1 MSKAIELSFIIGATT
16 TGVMAGFAKVSKAL
30 KEVKD
35 NTENLARASTKLEK
49 MDKASKKMIE
59 LNKAYGEA
67 SRKLKMLQEAQK
79 KAGTSGSLF
88 NEQIKKQERILNDLN
103 KQKDRQKHVFEAARS
118 SIEKEGYAL
127 RGYKESLEKV
137 NKELKINKK
146 LKEIQAT
153 HEKRMEVL
161 DKAQQYGDTALRRGA
176 VAGALTLAP
185 LKIYMDVEE
194 SQADLRKMLGDEAQK
209 YYGALREISDNSPL
223 SQPEVFEIAGSLAQS
238 GVASENLVEFTKKAN
253 QLKVAFDI
261 TTQEAGQ
268 FLAKTKEQL
277 GLTKEEVF
285 SFADTIN
292 YMSDNTAST
301 ASQLVDFS
309 QRVGSVARTA
319 NVSKEANI
327 ALGATLIATGTEA
340 NVAATGIKQLYLEL
354 GKGADTK
361 KKASALSFLG
371 INGETLAHDMARDAE
386 GTILSV
392 LEKIK
397 SSHAGDKIGLLTD
410 IFGEQAANS
419 IATLANDTDKLRE
432 NLSKAK
438 SEMANGA
445 VEREYAERMK
455 TLGTQLKVV
464 KNQLMNSLADLGLA
478 LAPAIK
484 NILTQ
489 VQPLIEKLAT
499 WIKQNPKL
507 ASGLMKAIGAFALF
521 NLGLGGSLKFGT
533 PFIKTILGVVNVF
546 SKLKAA
552 GGIIA
557 GFSKVFP
564 GLSKFGSILAPLG
577 KNLVGVFSKG
587 GISILKLLNPIN
599 AIKMAF
605 GGLKLGAASSVNI
618 LKLLF
623 NPFKLLKSVIGI
635 IKSVGVAIKLAFMA
649 NPIGF
654 LIGAVAGLIAIFVI
668 LYTKST
674 WFRNGVN
681 NAIKQIMPHVKEL
694 GKLIKQGIGQAINW
708 VSSKMKQAGPHMR
721 NAWNSLKPVLSVIGT
736 ILKVI
741 IVVAIR
747 LVIATIRSLM
757 ANFKF
762 LATVAGGVFK
772 MISSSIKMAI
782 GIWKGIFKLFVAFF
796 TEKWNEIPGIVSGV
810 WESVKSGI
818 SGFVEGAKGILKG
831 LFDWFG
837 TQWGNIKKMAG
848 DLGNA
853 LNPANWGGKVPGKYT
868 GTNYWEGGLVRV
880 GERGAEMIKIP
891 GQSPFIAQSE
901 MLMNLPK
908 GTEILNASR
917 TKNTLRERVNRIK
930 ERASNLGSG
939 GSTVVGGDTIHIAIN
954 AGSNSD
960 ANDIAREVKRILAEM
975 KNKKERVA
983 FG

>member
-1 MSKAIELSFIIGATT
+1 
-16 TGVMAGFAKVSKAL
+16 
-30 KEVKD
+30 
-35 NTENLARASTKLEK
+35 
-49 MDKASKKMIE
+49 
-59 LNKAYGEA
+59 
-67 SRKLKMLQEAQK
+67 
-79 KAGTSGSLF
+79 
-88 NEQIKKQERILNDLN
+88 
-103 KQKDRQKHVFEAARS
+103 
-118 SIEKEGYAL
+118 
-127 RGYKESLEKV
+127 
-137 NKELKINKK
+137 
-146 LKEIQAT
+146 
-153 HEKRMEVL
+153 
-161 DKAQQYGDTALRRGA
+161 
-176 VAGALTLAP
+176 
-185 LKIYMDVEE
+185 
-194 SQADLRKMLGDEAQK
+194 MLGDEAQK

-277 GLTKEEVF
+277 GLTKEEMF

-361 KKASALSFLG
+361 KKANALSFLG

-455 TLGTQLKVV
+455 TLGTQLKVA
-464 KNQLMNSLADLGLA
+464 KNQLMNSLADVGLA
-478 LAPAIK
+478 LAPSIK
-484 NILTQ
+484 NLLTATKPILEN
-489 VQPLIEKLAT
+489 IAT

-507 ASGLMKAIGAFALF
+507 TSGLMKAIGAFALF
-521 NLGLGGSLKFGT
+521 NLGMGTILKTGAPMLKFI
-533 PFIKTILGVVNVF
+533 FTISTTLN
-546 SKLKAA
+546 KLKAA
-552 GGIIA
+552 GGIIE

-564 GLSKFGSILAPLG
+564 TLSKMGGLLTNPWILA
-577 KNLVGVFSKG
+577 
-587 GISILKLLNPIN
+587 
-599 AIKMAF
+599 
-605 GGLKLGAASSVNI
+605 GAVI
-618 LKLLF
+618 
-623 NPFKLLKSVIGI
+623 IGI
-635 IKSVGVAIKLAFMA
+635 
-649 NPIGF
+649 
-654 LIGAVAGLIAIFVI
+654 FVL
-668 LYTKST
+668 LYTKSK
-674 WFRNGVN
+674 WFRDGVN
-681 NAIKQIMPHVKEL
+681 NAVKQIIPHVKEL
-694 GKLIKQGIGQAINW
+694 GRLLKEYLGVAMTWISKKSKSAGETMKKVWNTLKPILSVVGKIIKVVIITAIQLVIFRIRSMMADFKLI
-708 VSSKMKQAGPHMR
+708 V
-721 NAWNSLKPVLSVIGT
+721 T
-736 ILKVI
+736 
-741 IVVAIR
+741 VV
-747 LVIATIRSLM
+747 
-757 ANFKF
+757 K
-762 LATVAGGVFK
+762 GVFNMVK
-772 MISSSIKMAI
+772 GIVKAAI
-782 GIWKGIFKLFVAFF
+782 GVIKGIFGIYIAFV
-796 TEKWNEIPGIVSGV
+796 TGKWNEIPKIAQNA
-810 WESVKSGI
+810 WNMVKSGI
-818 SGFVEGAKGILKG
+818 SSFVEGAKGILNG
-831 LFDWFG
+831 LFNWFG
-837 TQWGNIKKMAG
+837 DKW
-848 DLGNA
+848 NA
-853 LNPANWGGKVPGKYT
+853 LKNLVTNNPITVKVKETWDKVTGGGQGTPQKWT

-891 GQSPFIAQSE
+891 GQSPFITQSE

-930 ERASNLGSG
+930 ERASTLGSG
-939 GSTVVGGDTIHIAIN
+939 GSTVIGGDTINITIN
-954 AGSNSD
+954 AGSNSN

>member
-1 MSKAIELSFIIGATT
+1 MAKMMELGFVITASALGA
-16 TGVMAGFAKVSKAL
+16 MAGFTKLSSGLRKVKDDTSNLANTAKKLDAFDKARERLNHLNSEYTKSTEMLKRL
-30 KEVKD
+30 KEEYARTGKGNAEFAKKVKEAE
-35 NTENLARASTKLEK
+35 TYVAS
-49 MDKASKKMIE
+49 
-59 LNKAYGEA
+59 LN
-67 SRKLKMLQEAQK
+67 RQK
-79 KAGTSGSLF
+79 QG
-88 NEQIKKQERILNDLN
+88 QERLF
-103 KQKDRQKHVFEAARS
+103 QRARS
-118 SIEKEGYAL
+118 TIEEEGH
-127 RGYKESLEKV
+127 SLKTYRETLAKV
-137 NKELKINKK
+137 NKELKINENLKK
-146 LKEIQAT
+146 IQASYN
-153 HEKRMEVL
+153 KKIAFL
-161 DKAQQYGDTALRRGA
+161 DKTQQYGDKVLRRGA
-176 VAGALTLAP
+176 IAGAATLAP

-209 YYGALREISDNSPL
+209 YYVALREISDNSPL

-238 GVASENLVEFTKKAN
+238 GVASKNLVEFTKKAN

-309 QRVGSVARTA
+309 QRVGSIARTA

-361 KKASALSFLG
+361 KKANALSFLG

-432 NLSKAK
+432 NLAKAK

-464 KNQLMNSLADLGLA
+464 KNQIMNSLADLGLA
-478 LAPAIK
+478 LAPVIK

-489 VQPLIEKLAT
+489 IQPFIEKLAT

-507 ASGLMKAIGAFALF
+507 ASGLMKSVGAFALF
-521 NLGLGGSLKFGT
+521 NIGLGGSLKFGT

-546 SKLKAA
+546 SKLNAA
-552 GGIIA
+552 GGIIK
-557 GFSKVFP
+557 GFSRVFP
-564 GLSKFGSILAPLG
+564 ILSKMGGLLTNPWILA
-577 KNLVGVFSKG
+577 
-587 GISILKLLNPIN
+587 
-599 AIKMAF
+599 
-605 GGLKLGAASSVNI
+605 GAVI
-618 LKLLF
+618 
-623 NPFKLLKSVIGI
+623 IGI
-635 IKSVGVAIKLAFMA
+635 LVL
-649 NPIGF
+649 
-654 LIGAVAGLIAIFVI
+654 
-668 LYTKST
+668 LYTKSK
-674 WFRNGVN
+674 WFRDGVN
-681 NAIKQIMPHVKEL
+681 NAVKQIMPHVKEL
-694 GKLIKQGIGQAINW
+694 GRVLKEYLGVAMTWISNK
-708 VSSKMKQAGPHMR
+708 SKSAGETMKKVW
-721 NAWNSLKPVLSVIGT
+721 NALKPILSVVGKT
-736 ILKVI
+736 IK
-741 IVVAIR
+741 VAIITAIQF
-747 LVIATIRSLM
+747 VIFRIRSMM
-757 ANFKF
+757 ANFKMI
-762 LATVAGGVFK
+762 VGVVKGVFNMVK
-772 MISSSIKMAI
+772 GIVKAAI
-782 GIWKGIFKLFVAFF
+782 GLIKGIFGIFVAFV
-796 TEKWNEIPGIVSGV
+796 TGKWNEIPRIAQSA
-810 WESVKSGI
+810 WNMIKSGI
-818 SGFVEGAKGILKG
+818 SSFVEGAKGILNG
-831 LFDWFG
+831 LFNWFG
-837 TQWGNIKKMAG
+837 DKW
-848 DLGNA
+848 NA
-853 LNPANWGGKVPGKYT
+853 LKNLVANNPITVKVKESWDKVTGGGHGVPQKWT
-868 GTNYWEGGLVRV
+868 GTNYFEGGLTTVA
-880 GERGAEMIKIP
+880 ERGAEMIKIP

-901 MLMNLPK
+901 MLLNLPK

-917 TKNTLRERVNRIK
+917 TRNTLKERVNRIK
-930 ERASNLGSG
+930 ERVSSLGSG
-939 GSTVVGGDTIHIAIN
+939 GSTVVGGDTINITIN
-954 AGSNSD
+954 AGSNSN
-960 ANDIAREVKRILAEM
+960 ANDIAREIKRILAEM

>member
-1 MSKAIELSFIIGATT
+1 MSKMMELGFVITASTLGA
-16 TGVMAGFAKVSKAL
+16 MAGFTKLSGGLRKIKEDTDDLAKTAKKLDTFDKARERLNHLNSEYMKSAEMLKKL
-30 KEVKD
+30 KEEYARTGKGNAEFAKRVKEAE
-35 NTENLARASTKLEK
+35 THVAS
-49 MDKASKKMIE
+49 
-59 LNKAYGEA
+59 LN
-67 SRKLKMLQEAQK
+67 
-79 KAGTSGSLF
+79 
-88 NEQIKKQERILNDLN
+88 
-103 KQKDRQKHVFEAARS
+103 RQKQAQQRTFQRARS
-118 SIEKEGYAL
+118 AIEEEGHSLKTY
-127 RGYKESLEKV
+127 RGTLAKV
-137 NKELKINKK
+137 NKELKINENLKK
-146 LKEIQAT
+146 IQAS
-153 HEKRMEVL
+153 HDKKIAFL
-161 DKAQQYGDTALRRGA
+161 DKAQQYGDKALRRGV

-185 LKIYMDVEE
+185 LKIYIDVEE

-209 YYGALREISDNSPL
+209 YYGTLREISDNSPL

-277 GLTKEEVF
+277 GLTEKEVF

-292 YMSDNTAST
+292 YMSDKTAST

-361 KKASALSFLG
+361 KKANALSFLG

-445 VEREYAERMK
+445 VEKEYAERMK
-455 TLGTQLKVV
+455 TLGTQLKVA
-464 KNQLMNSLADLGLA
+464 KNQIMNSLADVGLA
-478 LAPAIK
+478 LAPSIK
-484 NILTQ
+484 NLLTATKPILEN
-489 VQPLIEKLAT
+489 IAT

-507 ASGLMKAIGAFALF
+507 TSGLMKAIGAFALF
-521 NLGLGGSLKFGT
+521 SLGMGTVLKIGA
-533 PFIKTILGVVNVF
+533 PIGKFILTITTTF

-552 GGIIA
+552 GGIVK

-564 GLSKFGSILAPLG
+564 TLSKMGGFLTSPWILA
-577 KNLVGVFSKG
+577 
-587 GISILKLLNPIN
+587 
-599 AIKMAF
+599 
-605 GGLKLGAASSVNI
+605 GAVI
-618 LKLLF
+618 
-623 NPFKLLKSVIGI
+623 IGI
-635 IKSVGVAIKLAFMA
+635 FVLLYNKSK
-649 NPIGF
+649 
-654 LIGAVAGLIAIFVI
+654 
-668 LYTKST
+668 
-674 WFRNGVN
+674 WFRDGVN
-681 NAIKQIMPHVKEL
+681 NAVKQIIPHVKEL
-694 GKLIKQGIGQAINW
+694 GRLLKEYLGVAMTWISNKSKSAGEIMKKVWNTLKPILSVVGKIIKVVIITAIQLVIFRIRNMMADFKLIVA
-708 VSSKMKQAGPHMR
+708 
-721 NAWNSLKPVLSVIGT
+721 
-736 ILKVI
+736 
-741 IVVAIR
+741 VV
-747 LVIATIRSLM
+747 
-757 ANFKF
+757 K
-762 LATVAGGVFK
+762 GVFNMVK
-772 MISSSIKMAI
+772 GIIKAAI
-782 GIWKGIFKLFVAFF
+782 GVIKGIFGIYIAFV
-796 TEKWNEIPGIVSGV
+796 TGKWNEIPKIAQNA
-810 WESVKSGI
+810 WNMVKSGI
-818 SGFVEGAKGILKG
+818 SSFVEGAKGILNG
-831 LFDWFG
+831 LFNWFG
-837 TQWGNIKKMAG
+837 DKW
-848 DLGNA
+848 NA
-853 LNPANWGGKVPGKYT
+853 LKNLVANNPITVKVKETWDKVTGGGQGTPQKWT
-868 GTNYWEGGLVRV
+868 GTNYFEGGLTSVA
-880 GERGAEMIKIP
+880 ERGAEMIKIP

-930 ERASNLGSG
+930 ERASSLGTG
-939 GSTVVGGDTIHIAIN
+939 GSTVVGGDTINITIN
-954 AGSNSD
+954 AGSNSN
-960 ANDIAREVKRILAEM
+960 ANDIAREVKRVLAEM